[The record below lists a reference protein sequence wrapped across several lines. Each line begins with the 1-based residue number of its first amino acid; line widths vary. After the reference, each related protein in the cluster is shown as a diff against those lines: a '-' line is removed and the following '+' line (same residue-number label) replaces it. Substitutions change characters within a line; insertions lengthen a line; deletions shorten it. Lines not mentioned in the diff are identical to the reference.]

1 MLDTE
6 ALGGAVLAGD
16 RDAVDRLVSSAME
29 AGEDAAEILNRGL
42 LPAMDVVG
50 QRFGAKKMFISE
62 VLLSARAMHTGI
74 NLLKPALARSQAD
87 AGPRPV
93 VVLGTVKGDLHDV
106 GKNLVAMMLE
116 AGGFQVI
123 DLGTNVA
130 TEKFAAAIKEHH
142 PALVG
147 MSALLTTTMRQMRQT
162 VDELRRA
169 GLLDGVKM
177 VIGGAPVT
185 QEFANTI
192 GADGYAP
199 DAPSAVHRMKELLGT
214 A

>member
-6 ALGGAVLAGD
+6 ALGQAVLTGD
-16 RDAVDRLVSSAME
+16 RDAVARLVSSAME
-29 AGEDAAEILNRGL
+29 AGAEAAEILDRGL

-62 VLLSARAMHTGI
+62 VLLAARAMHTGI
-74 NLLKPALARSQAD
+74 NLLKPALARSQAE

-116 AGGFQVI
+116 AGGFQVV

-130 TEKFAAAIKEHH
+130 TEKLAAAIREHR
-142 PALVG
+142 PAVVG
-147 MSALLTTTMRQMRQT
+147 LSALLTTTMRQMRQT
-162 VDELRRA
+162 VDELRRS